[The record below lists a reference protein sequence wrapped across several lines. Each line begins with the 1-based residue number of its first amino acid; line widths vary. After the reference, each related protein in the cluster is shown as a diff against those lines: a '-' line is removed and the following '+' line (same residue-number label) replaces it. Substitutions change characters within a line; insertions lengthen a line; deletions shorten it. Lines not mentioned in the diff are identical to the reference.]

1 MYFRKKHHCI
11 FGRTRYQVPGSRYQV
26 PHNRYRYLVLGRP
39 GEAGTGQEE
48 SADLLERRA
57 CETTFHASFLISVSQ
72 PAAASQQQPA
82 SCSQPASPA
91 SQPSQPANVASGHR
105 SLRPPASRHR
115 CLQTLNKG
123 HPIGPHRLAQVGTG
137 WHRPPQ
143 AAKPSGTH
151 STRGAAK
158 HATNPSNIDDM
169 ANFPANHVGGV
180 FRQPD

>member
-1 MYFRKKHHCI
+1 MDANALLKGH
-11 FGRTRYQVPGSRYQV
+11 GNPPTS
-26 PHNRYRYLVLGRP
+26 
-39 GEAGTGQEE
+39 
-48 SADLLERRA
+48 LERRA

-123 HPIGPHRLAQVGTG
+123 HPIGR
-137 WHRPPQ
+137 HRPPQ
-143 AAKPSGTH
+143 GATARHRAPQGAKPSGTH

-158 HATNPSNIDDM
+158 HAINLLNIDDM
-169 ANFPANHVGGV
+169 AYLSANHGGGV
-180 FRQPD
+180 FRQPDWPQNRSLDELTISSI